1 MTEIDPNKE
10 QGFEADPKVI
20 QQINVTGNLDNED
33 RNITMLFIIGEAKE
47 TILGFSKGSVTV
59 LLIYFAYN
67 CCLFKINMIMKYQKT
82 INLLEDTQN

>member
-47 TILGFSKGSVTV
+47 TILGFSKLSVKL

-67 CCLFKINMIMKYQKT
+67 CFLFKINMIMKYQKT